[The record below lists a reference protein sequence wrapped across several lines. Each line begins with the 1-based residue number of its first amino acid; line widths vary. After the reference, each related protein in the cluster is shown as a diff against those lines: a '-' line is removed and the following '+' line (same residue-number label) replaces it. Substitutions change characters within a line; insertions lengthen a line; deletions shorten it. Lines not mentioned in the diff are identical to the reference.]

1 VLGIIFEFLES
12 FSAEKKR
19 DDKWKQT
26 NILNNYNQ
34 SIQHLIL
41 PLTMH
46 TLDKKFE
53 QQGETIT
60 T

>member
-1 VLGIIFEFLES
+1 MLGIIFEFLES